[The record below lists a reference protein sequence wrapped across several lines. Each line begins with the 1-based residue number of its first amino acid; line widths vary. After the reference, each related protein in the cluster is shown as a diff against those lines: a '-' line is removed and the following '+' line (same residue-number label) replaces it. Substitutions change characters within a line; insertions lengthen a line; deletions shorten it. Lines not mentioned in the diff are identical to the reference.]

1 MKLIYVCPA
10 KVNMAKVWT
19 RPRESGHMDCC
30 SESDRK
36 GCLILFFH
44 VIDIEDMLL
53 LSASAWFV
61 P

>member
-1 MKLIYVCPA
+1 MKLIYVCP
-10 KVNMAKVWT
+10 AKVWT